1 MSAVNKVFI
10 LGNLTRDPEVRY
22 TPKGTAVAELGLA
35 INEKRRTDAGDL
47 IEKTVFVDVT
57 TWGKTAENAG
67 RFLSKG
73 RAVHV
78 EGRLELDTWE
88 DKESGQKRSRLKVI
102 ASAVQFLSGGKS
114 EDRPAAPSP
123 DNRPPSQSGP
133 REPALD
139 DMTAGDEDDIPF

>member
-88 DKESGQKRSRLKVI
+88 DKETGKNRSRLKVV
-102 ASAVQFLSGGKS
+102 ASAVQFLPGGKS
-114 EDRPAAPSP
+114 ADRPAAPSP
-123 DNRPPSQSGP
+123 DTRPPSQSGP